1 MVEHA
6 VQLVDGVRAER
17 VADLGAVERDA
28 HHGQVP
34 GDGAGGRLRPA
45 PGRANPAV
53 VGEVGEVLE
62 AVDRAPA
69 RRVEGVGDG
78 GRQLEV
84 TAAA

>member
-28 HHGQVP
+28 DHGQVAGDRSGGAVVGP
-34 GDGAGGRLRPA
+34 G
-45 PGRANPAV
+45 PGEPPV

-78 GRQLEV
+78 GRQL
-84 TAAA
+84 